1 MRSPQKFNTIILDT
15 SKSPND
21 SPAKYELYVSNDDLT
36 WGEPVASGVGG
47 GTLTIINMP
56 TQDARYFKIIQTGD
70 TKTNYWSIYELK
82 VIYNSTETGIETY
95 TQNEGNVYC
104 TNGNIHLK
112 GFSGTSKISIYN
124 LEGKKVYSVKTDT
137 NYIKSG
143 LTPGIYIIHI
153 QNEEKQFRGKLNIQ

>member
-95 TQNEGNVYC
+95 TQ
-104 TNGNIHLK
+104 
-112 GFSGTSKISIYN
+112 
-124 LEGKKVYSVKTDT
+124 GKKVYSVKTDT